1 MFTLGTS
8 SAGPPEEYTARL
20 DVEIDSARQGWS
32 FKLWTLISWLDLIV
46 WNIYKHLLCQ
56 QNYWETNNNRTLYTF
71 KKMDQRI
78 FWYILFYFTHVLLFD
93 ILGPTISSIAL
104 KALEGIVRLHT
115 PHKLQVSICK
125 VRCCY
130 ISSHTAL
137 GTQIEGGTWKKSHFI
152 YITLQS
158 TLKRLKAMKHSN
170 RAHPLQ

>member
-56 QNYWETNNNRTLYTF
+56 QTIEKLTTIVLC
-71 KKMDQRI
+71 
-78 FWYILFYFTHVLLFD
+78 ILLKRWTKGFFDTSYFILHMFLLFD

-137 GTQIEGGTWKKSHFI
+137 GTQIKGGTWKKSHFI
-152 YITLQS
+152 HITLKS
-158 TLKRLKAMKHSN
+158 TLKRSKGMKHTN
-170 RAHPLQ
+170 RTHPLQ